1 MPERDLLARNV
12 REGMQVKD
20 LDTGEWLTVQAVLN
34 IAKPLKVLHM
44 SFADGTS
51 AAMDP
56 SGRVRCRN
64 AEDGSDA

>member
-20 LDTGEWLTVQAVLN
+20 LDSGQWLTVKTVLN
-34 IAKPLKVLHM
+34 ITAPIKVLHM
-44 SFADGTS
+44 AFADGTT

-56 SGRVRCRN
+56 RSRVHCRN